1 LFIKT
6 EIRIR
11 MSHRIATAT
20 GLLFV
25 ALVVVDVLNI
35 RSIADDVDGETVPRT
50 AGPTSKEHPAL
61 HNLIA
66 VTKRIYSG
74 SEPDDDA
81 AFESLQKLG
90 VKTIV
95 SVDGATPDVASAR
108 GRGMRYIHIPIG
120 YDGVP
125 AEAGA
130 ALARVVREI
139 DGPIYV
145 HCHHGRHRGP
155 AAAAIACIAAGAAD
169 GRQALNVLTKAGT
182 GKEYPGLW
190 RDVAAYKPPAA
201 DAKLP
206 ELHEVAR
213 VGSLAAAMA
222 KIDRTFDEL
231 KLCQQADWMAPVE
244 HPDLAPRA
252 EVALVREQFR
262 EAARLLTKDHD
273 ARFKTWLAEAEATAG
288 AIESALQSDE
298 PDKATRSLQQL
309 ETSCKRCH
317 AAYRN

>member
-1 LFIKT
+1 
-6 EIRIR
+6 
-11 MSHRIATAT
+11 MSRSVAT
-20 GLLFV
+20 GLLFA
-25 ALVVVDVLNI
+25 ALVVIDAPPV
-35 RSIADDVDGETVPRT
+35 RSGDDDVDGETVPRT
-50 AGPTSKEHPAL
+50 AGPTSKDYPAL
-61 HNLIA
+61 HNLLA
-66 VTKRIYSG
+66 VTQRIYSG
-74 SEPDDDA
+74 SEPHDDA

-108 GRGMRYIHIPIG
+108 SHGMRYVHIPIG

-155 AAAAIACIAAGAAD
+155 AAAAIACIASGAAD

-190 RDVAAYKPPAA
+190 RDVAAYKAPAA

-206 ELHEVAR
+206 ELHEVAQ

-222 KIDRTFDEL
+222 KIDRTFDDL
-231 KLCQQADWMAPVE
+231 KLCQTAGWKAPAE
-244 HPDLAPRA
+244 HPDLAPKA
-252 EVALVREQFR
+252 EAALVRERFR
-262 EAARLLTKDHD
+262 ESARLLTEDHD
-273 ARFKTWLAEAEATAG
+273 ARFETWLAEAEATARG
-288 AIESALQSDE
+288 VESALERDE
-298 PDKATRSLQQL
+298 LDKATSSLQQL